1 LNLRK
6 KMALN
11 KGIRFGV
18 KVGGLFKN
26 AGILVKN
33 PCDAKTASIVIN
45 GIDEIKTLLVQTGNP
60 DAIDLASKLVAEYR
74 N

>member
-1 LNLRK
+1 
-6 KMALN
+6 MALN

-18 KVGGLFKN
+18 RVGGMFKN

-33 PCDAKTASIVIN
+33 PCDTKTAAIVIN
-45 GIDEIKTLLVQTGNP
+45 GIDQIKTLLVETGNP
-60 DAIDLASKLVAEYR
+60 DAIELASKLVAEYR